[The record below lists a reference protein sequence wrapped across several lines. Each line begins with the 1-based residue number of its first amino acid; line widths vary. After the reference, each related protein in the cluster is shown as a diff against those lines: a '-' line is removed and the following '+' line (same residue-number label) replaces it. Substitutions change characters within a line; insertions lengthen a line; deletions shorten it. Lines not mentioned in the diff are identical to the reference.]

1 MVRRVKD
8 SSNQPAGHVDIVH
21 TGVEASPSLVLLP
34 LQIDRLHGHVPMGV
48 EDFELPLFLPIECV
62 SIDDRRPKEAVVPV
76 LKTVTRTLVATIEH
90 F

>member
-21 TGVEASPSLVLLP
+21 TGVEASPSLVLVP

-62 SIDDRRPKEAVVPV
+62 SIDEDA
-76 LKTVTRTLVATIEH
+76 LKKQL
-90 F
+90 FPC

>member
-1 MVRRVKD
+1 
-8 SSNQPAGHVDIVH
+8 
-21 TGVEASPSLVLLP
+21 
-34 LQIDRLHGHVPMGV
+34 MGV